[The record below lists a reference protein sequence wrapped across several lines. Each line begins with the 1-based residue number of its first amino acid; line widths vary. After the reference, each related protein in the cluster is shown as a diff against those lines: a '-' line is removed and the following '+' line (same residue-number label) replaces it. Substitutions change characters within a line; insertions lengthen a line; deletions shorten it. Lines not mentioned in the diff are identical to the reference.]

1 MTDFSEILVI
11 PFYGKSNEWP
21 AWSEKLLAKA
31 KRYCFKDI
39 LFGRSIIPKTDEV
52 FDVESE

>member
-11 PFYGKSNEWP
+11 PFYGKSNEWS